1 MRNWK
6 KEILSIPN
14 ILSLFRLLLIP
25 VYTVLFLRAER
36 PVDYW
41 WAAGILAVSTLTDM
55 VDGKIARRFHMVTN
69 LGKILDPVADKATQC
84 TLLVCLAGES
94 LLLLGSWLTY
104 SWGNTNISFHST
116 SVMVAAILSFGLYAT
131 LITGDIVFSDKYKHN
146 TLKNDHP
153 GPLPQRVLRGLEP
166 SGVPMCAGHAAVL
179 CGLLYGVLWE
189 A

>member
-84 TLLVCLAGES
+84 TLLVCLAVRHPV
-94 LLLLGSWLTY
+94 LWYVLGLFVVKE
-104 SWGNTNISFHST
+104 GFML
-116 SVMVAAILSFGLYAT
+116 VMGIINLRKRKMLNGAPHEREDLHHRFVREY
-131 LITGDIVFSDKYKHN
+131 
-146 TLKNDHP
+146 DHP

>member
-84 TLLVCLAGES
+84 TLLVCLAVRHPV
-94 LLLLGSWLTY
+94 LWYVLGLFVVKE
-104 SWGNTNISFHST
+104 GFML
-116 SVMVAAILSFGLYAT
+116 VMGIINLRKRKMLNGALMSGKICTTILFVSM
-131 LITGDIVFSDKYKHN
+131 II
-146 TLKNDHP
+146 P
-153 GPLPQRVLRGLEP
+153 GPKGGLVFVKSTVKNNKIKRGDAGISKNPQKASGRNPQKASARG
-166 SGVPMCAGHAAVL
+166 
-179 CGLLYGVLWE
+179 
-189 A
+189 